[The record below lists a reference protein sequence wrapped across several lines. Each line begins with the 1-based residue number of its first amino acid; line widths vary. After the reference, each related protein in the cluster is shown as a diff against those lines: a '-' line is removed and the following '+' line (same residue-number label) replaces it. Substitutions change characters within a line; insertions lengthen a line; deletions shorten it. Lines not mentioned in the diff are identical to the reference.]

1 MHDSVDIGS
10 FLKRHR
16 TISSCSAVSEVSE
29 CSEEERVRSTSTDDE
44 PLSPHLVPSDEIELL
59 FGSPIDVPI
68 RCSRSRFLSG
78 SEESGSSATLTE
90 VGDRGGDPTPGVTI
104 RWWCCGRLGVGTRR
118 CGIALQNH
126 GIGLLC
132 RIKLLWPNVI
142 LDIKPTVL
150 MVVMMCLRKLFCINI
165 GLKGDHRRSEATV

>member
-1 MHDSVDIGS
+1 MTSVRQQNATTMVRGTEMCVSPSLHDSVDIGS

-29 CSEEERVRSTSTDDE
+29 YSEEERMRSMSTDDE

-59 FGSPIDVPI
+59 FGSPVDVPV

-90 VGDRGGDPTPGVTI
+90 VGGCLISCVVEGVDPPLGHHQGCG
-104 RWWCCGRLGVGTRR
+104 WCTGFL
-118 CGIALQNH
+118 
-126 GIGLLC
+126 
-132 RIKLLWPNVI
+132 
-142 LDIKPTVL
+142 
-150 MVVMMCLRKLFCINI
+150 
-165 GLKGDHRRSEATV
+165 